1 MWVKRFIDCVWTL
14 VQLVGSATERK
25 KSGAGQSGEKA
36 ERDRAEW
43 VCVGVR
49 DTFFKVNDE
58 RIKTVR

>member
-1 MWVKRFIDCVWTL
+1 MKKFIDCVWTVL
-14 VQLVGSATERK
+14 QLVGSGTERDR
-25 KSGAGQSGEKA
+25 AGQSGEKA

>member
-1 MWVKRFIDCVWTL
+1 VDAGAACGERDRAEKKRS
-14 VQLVGSATERK
+14 GTEWR
-25 KSGAGQSGEKA
+25 KSGAGQSGEK
-36 ERDRAEW
+36 AEW

>member
-1 MWVKRFIDCVWTL
+1 MCGRWCSLW
-14 VQLVGSATERK
+14 
-25 KSGAGQSGEKA
+25 GAGQRGEKA